1 MVYLYNE
8 PRKERKV
15 IVARKKQH
23 YVDNEKF
30 LVVMTDYREKYLQA
44 KDEEEELPI
53 IPDYAGECFLKIAE
67 RLSHRPN
74 FINYAFREEMVSD
87 GIENCVMYASNFNP
101 EKSKN
106 PFAYFTQIIYY
117 AFLRRIEKEKKQLY
131 IKYKTME
138 EHSSLED
145 HVDMG
150 EIGQSESQA
159 VSSGASPLTTDKRAS
174 IQEFIF
180 AFEEKKRKKKKPK
193 PAKEDDNIVS
203 FSPLTFY
210 INKATH
216 ENRINN

>member
-1 MVYLYNE
+1 M
-8 PRKERKV
+8 
-15 IVARKKQH
+15 ARKKQH

-30 LVVMTDYREKYLQA
+30 LVVMGDYREKYLQA
-44 KDEEEELPI
+44 KDNDEELPI

-101 EKSKN
+101 EKSAN

-150 EIGQSESQA
+150 EMESGESKS

-174 IQEFIF
+174 IQEFIH
-180 AFEEKKRKKKKPK
+180 AFEEKKRKKKKVK
-193 PAKEDDNIVS
+193 TDKEDDNVVS
-203 FSPLTFY
+203 FSPLTIFLER
-210 INKATH
+210 AQA
-216 ENRINN
+216 

>member
-1 MVYLYNE
+1 M
-8 PRKERKV
+8 
-15 IVARKKQH
+15 ARKKQH

-30 LVVMTDYREKYLQA
+30 LVVMSEYREEYLRA
-44 KDEEEELPI
+44 KDEDIELPI

-101 EKSKN
+101 EKSTN

-138 EHSSLED
+138 EHSSLEE

-150 EIGQSESQA
+150 EMGQNETQS
-159 VSSGASPLTTDKRAS
+159 VTSGASPLTTDKRAS
-174 IQEFIF
+174 IQEFIH
-180 AFEEKKRKKKKPK
+180 AFEEKKRKKKKVK
-193 PAKEDDNIVS
+193 TDKEDDNVIS
-203 FSPLTFY
+203 FSPLTIFLER
-210 INKATH
+210 AQA
-216 ENRINN
+216 

>member
-1 MVYLYNE
+1 M
-8 PRKERKV
+8 
-15 IVARKKQH
+15 ARKKQH

-30 LVVMTDYREKYLQA
+30 LGVMSDYREEHLQA
-44 KDEEEELPI
+44 KDNDTELPI

-87 GIENCVMYASNFNP
+87 GIENCVMYAGNFNP
-101 EKSKN
+101 EKSTN
-106 PFAYFTQIIYY
+106 PFAYFTQIIYF

-150 EIGQSESQA
+150 EMSSEDSRA
-159 VSSGASPLTTDKRAS
+159 VSAGASPLTADKRVS

-180 AFEEKKRKKKKPK
+180 AFEEKKRKKKKVK
-193 PAKEDDNIVS
+193 KENDNIVS
-203 FSPLTFY
+203 FSPLTFFLE
-210 INKATH
+210 KA
-216 ENRINN
+216 NA

>member
-1 MVYLYNE
+1 M
-8 PRKERKV
+8 
-15 IVARKKQH
+15 ARKKQH

-30 LVVMTDYREKYLQA
+30 LVVMSDYREKYLQA
-44 KDEEEELPI
+44 KDNDTELPI

-87 GIENCVMYASNFNP
+87 GIENSVMYASNFNP
-101 EKSKN
+101 EKSTN
-106 PFAYFTQIIYY
+106 PFAYFTQIIYF

-138 EHSSLED
+138 EYSSLED

-150 EIGQSESQA
+150 EMGQSETQA
-159 VSSGASPLTTDKRAS
+159 VSSGASPLTVDKRAS

-193 PAKEDDNIVS
+193 PAKEDDNVVS

-210 INKATH
+210 IDRAH
-216 ENRINN
+216 A

>member
-1 MVYLYNE
+1 M
-8 PRKERKV
+8 
-15 IVARKKQH
+15 ARKKQH

-30 LVVMTDYREKYLQA
+30 LVVMGDYREKYLQA
-44 KDEEEELPI
+44 KDNDEELPI

-101 EKSKN
+101 EKSAN

-150 EIGQSESQA
+150 EMESGESKS

-174 IQEFIF
+174 IQEFIH
-180 AFEEKKRKKKKPK
+180 AFEEKKRKKKKVK
-193 PAKEDDNIVS
+193 TDKEDENVVS
-203 FSPLTFY
+203 FSPLTIFLER
-210 INKATH
+210 AQT
-216 ENRINN
+216 

>member
-1 MVYLYNE
+1 MN
-8 PRKERKV
+8 
-15 IVARKKQH
+15 VARKKQH
-23 YVDNEKF
+23 YVNNEKF
-30 LVVMTDYREKYLQA
+30 LEVMSDYREKYLQA
-44 KDEEEELPI
+44 KDNDTELPI

-87 GIENCVMYASNFNP
+87 GIENSVMYASNFNP
-101 EKSKN
+101 EKSTN
-106 PFAYFTQIIYY
+106 PFAYFTQIIYF

-138 EHSSLED
+138 EYSSLED

-150 EIGQSESQA
+150 EMGQSETQA
-159 VSSGASPLTTDKRAS
+159 VSSGATPLTTDKRAS

-193 PAKEDDNIVS
+193 PAKEDDNVVS

-210 INKATH
+210 IDRAH
-216 ENRINN
+216 A

>member
-1 MVYLYNE
+1 M
-8 PRKERKV
+8 
-15 IVARKKQH
+15 ARKKQH

-30 LVVMTDYREKYLQA
+30 LEVMGDYREKFLQA
-44 KDEEEELPI
+44 KDDETERPML
-53 IPDYAGECFLKIAE
+53 PDYAGECFLKIAE

-87 GIENCVMYASNFNP
+87 GIENCVMYAGNFNP
-101 EKSKN
+101 EKSTN
-106 PFAYFTQIIYY
+106 PFAYFTQIIYF

-138 EHSSLED
+138 EYSSLED

-150 EIGQSESQA
+150 EMGQSETQA
-159 VSSGASPLTTDKRAS
+159 VSSGATPLTTDKRAS

-193 PAKEDDNIVS
+193 PAKEDDNVVS

-210 INKATH
+210 IDRAH
-216 ENRINN
+216 A

>member
-1 MVYLYNE
+1 M
-8 PRKERKV
+8 
-15 IVARKKQH
+15 ARKKQH

-30 LVVMTDYREKYLQA
+30 LVVMGDYREKYLQA
-44 KDEEEELPI
+44 KDNDEELPI

-101 EKSKN
+101 EKSAN

-150 EIGQSESQA
+150 EMGHNETQS

-174 IQEFIF
+174 IQEFIH
-180 AFEEKKRKKKKPK
+180 AFEEKKRKKKKVK
-193 PAKEDDNIVS
+193 TDKEDENVVS
-203 FSPLTFY
+203 FSPLTIFLER
-210 INKATH
+210 AQA
-216 ENRINN
+216 

>member
-1 MVYLYNE
+1 M
-8 PRKERKV
+8 
-15 IVARKKQH
+15 ARKKQH

-30 LVVMTDYREKYLQA
+30 LEIMSGYREEYLKA
-44 KDEEEELPI
+44 KDDNEELPQ

-131 IKYKTME
+131 IKYKTMDEFSSFE
-138 EHSSLED
+138 EH
-145 HVDMG
+145 VDV
-150 EIGQSESQA
+150 ESMA
-159 VSSGASPLTTDKRAS
+159 STEVSSITSGTSPMTADKRAN
-174 IQEFIF
+174 IYDFIHT
-180 AFEEKKRKKKKPK
+180 FEEKKRKKKKVK
-193 PAKEDDNIVS
+193 PKEDDNIVS
-203 FSPLTFY
+203 LSPLTFFMK
-210 INKATH
+210 KAQT
-216 ENRINN
+216 

>member
-1 MVYLYNE
+1 MNL
-8 PRKERKV
+8 KERKV

-30 LVVMTDYREKYLQA
+30 LVVMADYREKYLQA
-44 KDEEEELPI
+44 KDDEEELPV

-101 EKSKN
+101 EKSTN

-138 EHSSLED
+138 EYSSLED

-150 EIGQSESQA
+150 EMSSEDSRV
-159 VSSGASPLTTDKRAS
+159 VSAGASPLTVDKRVS

-180 AFEEKKRKKKKPK
+180 AFEEKKRKKKKVK
-193 PAKEDDNIVS
+193 KEDDNIVS
-203 FSPLTFY
+203 FSPLTIFLER
-210 INKATH
+210 AQA
-216 ENRINN
+216 

>member
-1 MVYLYNE
+1 MN
-8 PRKERKV
+8 
-15 IVARKKQH
+15 VARKKQH

-30 LVVMTDYREKYLQA
+30 LVVMSDYREKYLQA

-101 EKSKN
+101 EKSTN
-106 PFAYFTQIIYY
+106 PFAYFTQIIYF

-138 EHSSLED
+138 EYSSLED
-145 HVDMG
+145 HADMG
-150 EIGQSESQA
+150 EMSSEDSMA
-159 VSSGASPLTTDKRAS
+159 VSAGASPLTADKRVS
-174 IQEFIF
+174 IQEFIH
-180 AFEEKKRKKKKPK
+180 AFEEKKRKKKKVK
-193 PAKEDDNIVS
+193 TDKENDNIVS
-203 FSPLTFY
+203 FSPLTIFLER
-210 INKATH
+210 AH
-216 ENRINN
+216 A

>member
-1 MVYLYNE
+1 M
-8 PRKERKV
+8 
-15 IVARKKQH
+15 ARKKQH

-30 LVVMTDYREKYLQA
+30 LGVMRDYREAYLKA
-44 KDEEEELPI
+44 KDEDEEPPI

-101 EKSKN
+101 EKSAN

-150 EIGQSESQA
+150 EMGQNETQS

-174 IQEFIF
+174 IQEFIH
-180 AFEEKKRKKKKPK
+180 AFEEKKRKKKKVK
-193 PAKEDDNIVS
+193 TDKEDENVVS
-203 FSPLTFY
+203 FSPLTIFLER
-210 INKATH
+210 AQA
-216 ENRINN
+216 